1 MKTIMLPQ
9 FAVIYVMNDSR
20 LYLDKL
26 SLPFLSLEC
35 LAFFPKGKSI
45 IDMASEIYS
54 SFANNTASFRNVA
67 QCLFLVLLEK
77 LKKVESYLK
86 NLFNY
91 HTFTFIGHL

>member
-26 SLPFLSLEC
+26 YLSHFSYKYVWPFS
-35 LAFFPKGKSI
+35 PKGKSI

-54 SFANNTASFRNVA
+54 SSTNNTASFRKVA

-77 LKKVESYLK
+77 LETVESSLN
-86 NLFNY
+86 NLFTY
-91 HTFTFIGHL
+91 HVNIHRA